1 MFPALKRA
9 FIPLALLAVL
19 FGSAT
24 LPSAPQT
31 EATVGDGIATNV
43 WFLDSFGSPTTGCE
57 DANLRDVRAFNQ
69 VTDTVNST
77 GTEPDPNVASDETV
91 VQISISDNIILC
103 VNPSNNAPG
112 ESNVVFHAD
121 GPGSWTDAACG
132 DLAPNGDADGTF
144 IERVNDDCD
153 NEEGLNSNT
162 MTVVETGNDL
172 RIIAARFTCNSAS
185 VQRITIQQDDSN
197 AGNGDT
203 NFFTIMCKGE
213 VNSISLTVSPDRIE
227 SSPALGNSSLSLI
240 RAVITDASGGP
251 VLPTTLI
258 DITASGCSLSGIG
271 TDPLTAADER
281 DTAVELFDAFKKSP
295 EQFFDDVDV
304 FGTLFDLEGPAIK
317 VPALEVDTN
326 NPLDG
331 LPNHSE
337 ALALLHAEGC
347 EPGTIT
353 ITVRYEGTIR
363 DVEATATIAVVG
375 PPAFLTITASPT
387 TLVCGEKSE
396 ITVTATDKLNQVVSD
411 HTFIEVVTNWGGVL
425 GGTGSSLSNS
435 GPVDPVSNTTITLL
449 KGTGKAYLLTSDT
462 HIGQYEVLAAST
474 AAFFGRN
481 VENHAP
487 ITAQVTVTCNK
498 PATTVT
504 APNTGTGAS
513 TGTIRPPNTG
523 DAGLAAAGDSSD
535 SLFVIAGAVA
545 FVLAAFAGLR
555 FARR

>member
-24 LPSAPQT
+24 LPSAPRAQ
-31 EATVGDGIATNV
+31 ADIADNV
-43 WFLDSFGSPTTGCE
+43 WFLDNYGITNDVGTVGTICADGDLRGVRMFGETDPQTNTGPRPANTTDPTLE
-57 DANLRDVRAFNQ
+57 KVI
-69 VTDTVNST
+69 
-77 GTEPDPNVASDETV
+77 
-91 VQISISDNIILC
+91 QIAASDNIIFC
-103 VNPSNNAPG
+103 VDPEGTADTDNI
-112 ESNVVFHAD
+112 VFHAD

-132 DLAPNGDADGTF
+132 DLLADNGDGDG
-144 IERVNDDCD
+144 IYAERVDDDCVA
-153 NEEGLNSNT
+153 EEGLNSNT
-162 MTVVETGNDL
+162 LTVVALDND
-172 RIIAARFTCNSAS
+172 ISVVAVRFSCNSAS
-185 VQRITIQQDDSN
+185 VQRIIIDQDDQ
-197 AGNGDT
+197 DDD

-213 VNSISLTVSPDRIE
+213 ASSISLSVSPDRVE
-227 SSPALGNSSLSLI
+227 SAPALGNSSVSLI

-251 VLPTTLI
+251 ILPNTPVE
-258 DITASGCSLSGIG
+258 ITASGCALSVISLG
-271 TDPLTAADER
+271 ADR
-281 DTAVELFDAFKKSP
+281 DEAVDLFADFKDTP
-295 EQFFDDVDV
+295 EQFFDDVDL
-304 FGTLFDLEGPAIK
+304 FASLFTPGTTQEFA
-317 VPALEVDTN
+317 PALEVDTN
-326 NPLDG
+326 EPLDG

-347 EPGTIT
+347 EPGTVT
-353 ITVRYEGTIR
+353 ITVRIEGTLD
-363 DVEATATIAVVG
+363 DVEATATITVIG
-375 PPAFLTITASPT
+375 PPAFITIAASPT

-396 ITVTATDKLNQVVSD
+396 ITVSVTDKLKQLVSD

-425 GGTGSSLSNS
+425 GGTGSSLTFS
-435 GPVDPVSNTTITLL
+435 GNVDPISNTTITLL
-449 KGTGKAYLLTSDT
+449 KGVGKAFLLTSDT

-474 AAFFGRN
+474 RSFFGRDL
-481 VENHAP
+481 ENHAP

-523 DAGLAAAGDSSD
+523 DAGLAAAGDSGN